1 VRGFGTPLLIIVVCL
16 AILYVLATQVVGDID
31 DLPLLMAAVHGSAM

>member
-1 VRGFGTPLLIIVVCL
+1 MRGVGTPLLIVVVCL

-31 DLPLLMAAVHGSAM
+31 DLPLLTVALR